1 MEKSKAR
8 QRSSFRFFS
17 KMRCIDEKYC
27 ISLFHG
33 RRIIATTTFYGR
45 NHAIATRRTKKKG
58 IGSKAESSSCHC
70 PNKQYLDRYMFT
82 SPIAMQSIIAK

>member
-1 MEKSKAR
+1 ME
-8 QRSSFRFFS
+8 
-17 KMRCIDEKYC
+17 E
-27 ISLFHG
+27 
-33 RRIIATTTFYGR
+33 TTPLQL
-45 NHAIATRRTKKKG
+45 AEQKKKG